1 MKETDAFGDLRV
13 AGKGIKMYRK
23 EIRCEGMEKLRLV
36 QNRNLRVP
44 WKVGNLLV
52 ICTPDSQQIIQVLD
66 LLIIPNRVWSDLEST
81 CRFPNP

>member
-44 WKVGNLLV
+44 
-52 ICTPDSQQIIQVLD
+52 
-66 LLIIPNRVWSDLEST
+66 
-81 CRFPNP
+81 